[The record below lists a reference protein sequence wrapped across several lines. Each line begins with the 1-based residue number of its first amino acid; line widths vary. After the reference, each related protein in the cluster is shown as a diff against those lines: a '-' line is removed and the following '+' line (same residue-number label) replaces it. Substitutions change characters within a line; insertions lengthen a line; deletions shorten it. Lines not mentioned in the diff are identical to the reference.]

1 MKLIIQIPCFNEA
14 ETLPLV
20 LNELPTTIDG
30 IDVIESL
37 VIDDGSSD
45 GTAAVAQACGVTH
58 IVQHPHNLGLARA
71 FETGLE
77 SCLGLGADIIVH
89 TDADNQYPSR
99 YIAELVAPLVRGD
112 AEMVVGNRPITQI
125 AHFSPFKKFLQRLGS
140 SVVRTVSGT
149 NVPDTVS
156 GFRAY
161 SREFA
166 LRYHALTD
174 FSYTLETL
182 IQAGQMGMR
191 IVNIDIKVNDPT
203 RESRLAKSNWQFV
216 KRQAATIVRLYAFY
230 EPLRTF
236 FYLSLPF
243 FIVGVALLARF
254 VFRYVTQSG
263 AGLIQSVAIGTGFLV
278 ISFLIFLFGL
288 LADTIGKHRK
298 LTEETLYRL
307 KQMQFDGKTV
317 NSKQ

>member
-1 MKLIIQIPCFNEA
+1 M
-14 ETLPLV
+14 PLV

-45 GTAAVAQACGVTH
+45 ETVSVGRAHGVTH
-58 IVQHPHNLGLARA
+58 IVSHPHNLGLARA

-77 SCLGLGADIIVH
+77 NCLALGADIIVH

-99 YIAELVAPLVRGD
+99 YIADLVAPLVRGE
-112 AEMVVGNRPITQI
+112 AEMVVGNRPIAQI
-125 AHFSPFKKFLQRLGS
+125 AHFSPFKKLLQRLGS

-191 IVNIDIKVNDPT
+191 IVNIDIDVNGPT
-203 RESRLAKSNWQFV
+203 RESRLAKSSWQFV

-243 FIVGVALLARF
+243 FLIGVSLLARF
-254 VFRYVTQSG
+254 VFRYITQSG

-307 KQMQFDGKTV
+307 KQLQFEEKRL
-317 NSKQ
+317 